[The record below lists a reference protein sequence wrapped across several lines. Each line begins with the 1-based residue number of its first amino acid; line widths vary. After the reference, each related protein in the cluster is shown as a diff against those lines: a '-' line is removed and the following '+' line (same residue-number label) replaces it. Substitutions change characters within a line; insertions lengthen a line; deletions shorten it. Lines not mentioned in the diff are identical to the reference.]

1 MRRVFLSYSGERDWR
16 LVQSLK
22 RRLQTENSQF
32 DLLDPADF
40 SADYEL
46 ASHIGLHI
54 KRASIVIAFLTT
66 PNPNLF
72 YEVGMAVGAGKTV
85 LIVGHE
91 LESLPTEL
99 RLVPFVSLSG
109 NVEIDTTSIL
119 DRLYKLQPEDPR
131 PISHY
136 GTARER
142 LETYASDPDYFD
154 AMPPREIEQLLLEW
168 LEHYGFTVEHAQQ
181 PFQYGIDVVLRSHH
195 DSSVI
200 VLEMKKFSR
209 QSRVSIKDVM
219 ALFGAATLYKAEK
232 AVLITSSSFTVA
244 ALEMAKT
251 SRDPRLFLLTMEDL
265 LQAANPALLLK

>member
-1 MRRVFLSYSGERDWR
+1 MKRVFLSYSGDRDWG

-22 RRLQTENSQF
+22 RRLETEHSQF
-32 DLLDPADF
+32 DLLDPAEF

-99 RLVPFVSLSG
+99 RLVPFVPVSG
-109 NVEIDTTSIL
+109 NVEIDTTSIV
-119 DRLYKLQPEDPR
+119 DRLYKLQSEDMR
-131 PISHY
+131 PVSHY
-136 GTARER
+136 ATPREG

-154 AMPPREIEQLLLEW
+154 AMPPREFEQLLVEW
-168 LEHYGFTVEHAQQ
+168 FEHHGFTVEHAQQ
-181 PFQYGIDVVLRSHH
+181 PSQYGIDVVLRSHH
-195 DSSVI
+195 DPSVI

-219 ALFGAATLYKAEK
+219 ALFGAATLFKAEK
-232 AVLITSSSFTVA
+232 AVLITSSSFTAA

-251 SRDPRLFLLTMEDL
+251 STHPRLYLLTMEDL
-265 LQAANPALLLK
+265 LQTTNPDLLLK

>member
-1 MRRVFLSYSGERDWR
+1 MKRVFLSYSGDRDWE

-22 RRLQTENSQF
+22 RRLENEKSQF
-32 DLLDPADF
+32 DILDPAEF

-54 KRASIVIAFLTT
+54 KRASIVIAFLT
-66 PNPNLF
+66 NANSNLF
-72 YEVGMAVGAGKTV
+72 YEVGMATGAGKTV

-99 RLVPFVSLSG
+99 RLVPFVQVSG
-109 NVEIDTTSIL
+109 NVEIDTTSIV
-119 DRLYKLQPEDPR
+119 DRLHRLQSKDQR
-131 PISHY
+131 PISKY
-136 GTARER
+136 ATAREA

-154 AMPPREIEQLLLEW
+154 AMPPREFEQLLIEW
-168 LEHYGFTVEHAQQ
+168 FEGHGFVVEHPHQS
-181 PFQYGIDVVLRSHH
+181 FQYGIDVVLRS
-195 DSSVI
+195 DRDASVI

-232 AVLITSSSFTVA
+232 AVLITSSSFTA
-244 ALEMAKT
+244 AAFEMAKT
-251 SRDPRLFLLTMEDL
+251 SRDPRLYLLTMEDL